1 MKKLLIVVDM
11 QNDFIT
17 GTLGSAQA
25 EKIVPYAKAKI
36 AAHRQSGGAVLFT
49 RDTHDENYL
58 STQEGK
64 YLPVLHCV
72 KGSVGHAVA
81 QELGAAACELWDKPT
96 FGSLPLA
103 EHVAAGGF
111 DEIELCGLC
120 TDICVVS
127 NALILKAR
135 LPETPVTV
143 DARACAGVTQE
154 SHNAA
159 LLTMKMCQVQV
170 IGEDGQA

>member
-17 GTLGSAQA
+17 GTLGSPQA
-25 EKIVPYAKAKI
+25 ELILPKVKAKI
-36 AAHRQSGGAVLFT
+36 AAYKEKGYKIIFT
-49 RDTHDENYL
+49 RDTHEDNYL
-58 STQEGK
+58 TTQEGSF
-64 YLPVLHCV
+64 LPVTHCI
-72 KGSVGHAVA
+72 KGTKGHLIADGL
-81 QELGAAACELWDKPT
+81 ETEGAEIFDKPT
-96 FGSLPLA
+96 FGSLELA
-103 EHVAAGGF
+103 DKAAAEKA

-135 LPETPVTV
+135 LPETKISV
-143 DARACAGVTQE
+143 DATFCAGVTEE

-159 LLTMKMCQVQV
+159 LLTMKMCHV
-170 IGEDGQA
+170 IINNY